1 MKLGQILQARSAL
14 NKLAESELSPK
25 YLYKVSKMLS
35 KVNKELEFIDEN
47 RNKLIQEL
55 GCEVKEGEWKVKD
68 ENLQEFIKRFNEFL
82 DIDAETDITVVQIP
96 TTENIRLS
104 FKDLDLLNG
113 FIELQELDEE

>member
-1 MKLGQILQARSAL
+1 MKLGQIFQARPAL
-14 NKLAESELSPK
+14 NKLAENELSPK
-25 YLYKVSKMLS
+25 YLYKVSKMLA
-35 KVNKELEFIDEN
+35 KVNKELQFIDEN

-55 GCEVKEGEWKVKD
+55 GYEVKEGEWKVKD
-68 ENLQEFIKRFNEFL
+68 EKLQEFIKRFNEIL
-82 DIDAETDITVVQIP
+82 DIDSETDITVVQIP

>member
-1 MKLGQILQARSAL
+1 MKLGQIFQARPAL
-14 NKLAESELSPK
+14 NKLAEKELSPK
-25 YLYKVSKMLS
+25 YLYKVSKMLA
-35 KVNKELEFIDEN
+35 KVNKELQFIDEN

-55 GCEVKEGEWKVKD
+55 GYEVKEGEWKVKD
-68 ENLQEFIKRFNEFL
+68 ENLQEFIKRFNEIL
-82 DIDAETDITVVQIP
+82 DIDSETDITVVQIP